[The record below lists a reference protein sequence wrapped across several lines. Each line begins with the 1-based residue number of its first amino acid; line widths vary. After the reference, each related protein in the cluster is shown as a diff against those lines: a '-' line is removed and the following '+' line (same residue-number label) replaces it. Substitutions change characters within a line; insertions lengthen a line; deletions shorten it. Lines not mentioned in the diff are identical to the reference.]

1 MDQRRHRQEDR
12 RPAAT
17 IIDQLATADPPTAEL
32 YQQLG
37 IELVYRPTE
46 RLVVASADLGRHI
59 ESVGG
64 PNSTICLRKLTTT
77 LVS

>member
-1 MDQRRHRQEDR
+1 V
-12 RPAAT
+12 
-17 IIDQLATADPPTAEL
+17 EL
-32 YQQLG
+32 YQQLR
-37 IELVYRPTE
+37 IELVYRTTE

-77 LVS
+77 LLT